1 MEVCRKINLAN
12 IKLSV
17 FQMINDIS
25 FRHNI
30 CLVIAL
36 SMTWVLETFIRNSSL
51 LIKEIMKI
59 QNAQLDSEDRQ
70 TSFFF
75 EAAALEASTPSLACP
90 SRSARSRDCFNLA

>member
-17 FQMINDIS
+17 FQMIW

-90 SRSARSRDCFNLA
+90 SRSARSRDCFNLT

>member
-17 FQMINDIS
+17 FQMIW

-75 EAAALEASTPSLACP
+75 QAAALEASTPLHSL
-90 SRSARSRDCFNLA
+90 S